1 MAINPFAGPKRTL
14 LIDIGG
20 TSIKSYY
27 TDLSDSGQFLK
38 SLKAGAI
45 GIRRSPWEKHGLVE
59 TLRDLVKEPE
69 PEEVWKHTGGHGP
82 TIKVIERRPQTFKR
96 IRVSITDHT
105 SGDSRSYRGY
115 LTRTGGLPEDLA
127 EQMERWAGGGW
138 SRSCGI
144 LIPNEPITL
153 THDTRAWGLG
163 FQRIL
168 KDEYRVFSEPV
179 GLLVVG
185 TGISFVKVS
194 PQLLVFSKMECPELS
209 DAPHDWTRLRDQGG
223 WGETSRAP
231 HNHLAKPF
239 FDWLDSQ
246 EWSAA
251 RKDDEI
257 NVRSNMLL
265 EELVSVH
272 RIRKFVFAGGFAE
285 RFSKINTQYPVEIL
299 TKRQLGFDPDF
310 IPMLGLL

>member
-1 MAINPFAGPKRTL
+1 MSINPFAGPKRTL

-27 TDLSDSGQFLK
+27 TDISDSGSFLK

-45 GIRRSPWEKHGLVE
+45 GLRRSPWEKQGLVE

-82 TIKVIERRPQTFKR
+82 TIKVIERPEGPKR

-153 THDTRAWGLG
+153 THDTQAWGLG
-163 FQRIL
+163 FQRVW
-168 KDEYRVFSEPV
+168 KDKHGDISEPV

-194 PQLLVFSKMECPELS
+194 RSMLVFSRLECPELC
-209 DAPHDWTRLRDQGG
+209 DAPHDWSRLRERGG
-223 WGETSRAP
+223 WGEVSRAP
-231 HNHLAKPF
+231 HDHLAKLF

-246 EWSAA
+246 GWNDT
-251 RKDDEI
+251 RIDDEI
-257 NVRSNMLL
+257 SVRADMLL
-265 EELVSVH
+265 QELERAH
-272 RIRKFVFAGGFAE
+272 GIRKFVFAGGYGK
-285 RFSKINTQYPVEIL
+285 RFSKLVSKYHVEVL
-299 TKRQLGFDPDF
+299 TERELGFDPDF